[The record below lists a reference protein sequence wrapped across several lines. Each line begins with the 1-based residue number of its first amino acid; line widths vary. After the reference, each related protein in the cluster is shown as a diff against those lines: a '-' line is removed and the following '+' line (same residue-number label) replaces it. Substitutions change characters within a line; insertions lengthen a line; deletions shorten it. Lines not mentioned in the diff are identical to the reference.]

1 VWYDKPV
8 RYRGEIV
15 KKELIVLLVILSLL
29 PAIGF
34 AAGQGEVSNNISA
47 PVTVVTP
54 NTTAPGTLTV
64 YAAASL
70 TDAFTEIA
78 NRFEL
83 ENPGTNVSLNFGSSG
98 DLRMQIEGG
107 APVDVFASADEA
119 QMNILANESLIDN
132 ATREDFASNALV
144 LIVPANGTLNITSAQ
159 NLTNPEVQK
168 IAIGNPDTV
177 PVGNYTRTALTEVG
191 LWNQIENKTIP
202 AEDVRQALTYVERG
216 EVDAGFVYLTDANA
230 AEPGTVKIIE
240 NVSVSTPITYPI
252 AIVSSSQNEGTAQN
266 FNNMVSGSEGQEI
279 LASFG
284 FIPSPIGIL

>member
-8 RYRGEIV
+8 RFRGEIV
-15 KKELIVLLVILSLL
+15 KKELIVLLVLLSLL

-34 AAGQGEVSNNISA
+34 AAGQGEVSNNTPA

-78 NRFEL
+78 DRFEM
-83 ENPGTNVSLNFGSSG
+83 ENPGTNVTLNFGSSG

-144 LIVPANGTLNITSAQ
+144 LIVPANGTLNITSVQ

-202 AEDVRQALTYVERG
+202 AEDVRQTLTYVEKG

-266 FNNMVSGSEGQEI
+266 FNNMVSGSEGQAI